1 VDGGSEADREVAAL
15 LFDVYYV
22 LELQPVTRLEHVSA
36 SVADFLGYTADEM
49 IADPGLL
56 LRVADPRDR
65 DVMLGV
71 FNADVGLTTQLTVR
85 WVAKDGRIV
94 WSRQTSRKMRRNDGS
109 VVLSAA
115 LAHIDEKLL
124 DAQRHGLDGRYRML
138 AHESS
143 SVVFQT
149 DLDGRIRSVTDS
161 IETVAGWPSAEL
173 IGTFALDLLDP
184 QDRQAGRAI
193 EQRILAGESR
203 SGVVVRIRTADAGT
217 RFICATG
224 HPARDEITGEITGS
238 VVSWRDVDSATRA
251 RLEAEAERQI
261 LRAALDAHLDPHG
274 VLEAV
279 RDDSG
284 QIVDL
289 RCIELNNAG
298 CQALGLAREQAL
310 GATLL
315 KLLPDLADSPL
326 LTSFFGV
333 VAGRDPLVLNVAP
346 SPRVNSRKRYDLRAV
361 PVHDGLSVTWRDVT
375 KRYESASRL
384 AASEAHYRLLLEHSS
399 DLVTFHSQDGSCSGC
414 PRRSAASSAGNPRR
428 WRVGYWI

>member
-1 VDGGSEADREVAAL
+1 MDGGSEADREVAAL

-115 LAHIDEKLL
+115 LAHIDELL
-124 DAQRHGLDGRYRML
+124 DAQRHGLDGR
-138 AHESS
+138 
-143 SVVFQT
+143 
-149 DLDGRIRSVTDS
+149 
-161 IETVAGWPSAEL
+161 PSAEL

-251 RLEAEAERQI
+251 RLEAEAERQN

>member
-1 VDGGSEADREVAAL
+1 MDGGSEADREVAAL

-124 DAQRHGLDGRYRML
+124 DAQRHGLDGR
-138 AHESS
+138 
-143 SVVFQT
+143 
-149 DLDGRIRSVTDS
+149 
-161 IETVAGWPSAEL
+161 PSAEL

-414 PRRSAASSAGNPRR
+414 PRRSAASSAGHPRR